1 MDTSGNTDWARLR
14 NVAMKSEEKKTVF
27 EGNSGAGLGIG
38 EKVIREIRDQRDV
51 PAAVAEISETVNR
64 IEAIA
69 GDLESKL
76 AFVLAD
82 VLNRPEGALD
92 SDSPRSRCALSVDLR
107 NLDERLEVVWA
118 RLSMLLTRIEV

>member
-1 MDTSGNTDWARLR
+1 MSGNTDWARLR

-92 SDSPRSRCALSVDLR
+92 SDSSPRSRCALSVDLR